1 MLHGRL
7 VILTLSGNWC
17 GNGRKE
23 RVPPT
28 NPQHFDHFGVQPIIL
43 PHITPFGTATWPNS
57 ADYGGLGLRLALPSE
72 DSWRRST
79 PELRSFRRLIL
90 QWQLVAI
97 FNKRDQTIAYY
108 CQLSMAIINYKRLLR
123 IVIWQVSSPK
133 WRKSVQNPQH
143 RPFTLVDR
151 ISMDYWYIMICYD
164 YPQCL
169 G

>member
-1 MLHGRL
+1 MDVLSYSPSVEIDVEMVEKNGFPRQIL
-7 VILTLSGNWC
+7 NILTTLVCN
-17 GNGRKE
+17 
-23 RVPPT
+23 
-28 NPQHFDHFGVQPIIL
+28 HIIL